1 MIFFATTA
9 KNLEPLLLEELKT
22 LGANEVKGTHLGVY
36 FKANLET
43 AYRVCLWSRLAHH
56 IFLELKQFGAMNQEN
71 LYGAMRSVDWSQHL
85 DVKQT
90 FRIDV
95 SGKHPTLT
103 HPHFIAQ
110 VAKDAIVDQ
119 FRKNTGERPSIEPDQ
134 PDVVFHL
141 HVRDEHFTLN
151 LDLSGESLHRR
162 GLRTETG
169 AAPLK
174 ETLAAAILIRMGWP
188 KMFKQNNMMLFDPC
202 CGAGTLLLEGAMMAY
217 DIAPSLLRQ
226 YYGFLGWKQHQA
238 EVWQKLLTEAQAR
251 AAVGCKANAP
261 LIMGFDLEPS
271 ALMAAEQN
279 FKKLNLSHVLTLEQ
293 HSIAD
298 INHTTLQKHQGLLV
312 TNPPYG
318 KRLMAGRDTEI
329 EQLYTDLGIVIKS
342 QLEGWKIGIF
352 TSDPLPVKAIRMRPK
367 KQYQFL
373 NGTLECSLIS
383 FEARPEHYWRE
394 EHSGRQST
402 ASTAAIAHEKN
413 D

>member
-9 KNLEPLLLEELKT
+9 KNIEPLLLEELKL

-56 IFLELKQFGAMNQEN
+56 VFLELKQFGAMNQEN

-85 DVKQT
+85 DVNQT

-119 FRKNTGERPSIEPDQ
+119 FRKNTGERPSIESDQ

-188 KMFKQNNMMLFDPC
+188 KMFKQNNVMLFDPC

-217 DIAPSLLRQ
+217 DIAPSLLRT
-226 YYGFLGWKQHQA
+226 YFGFLGWKQHQP
-238 EVWQKLLTEAQAR
+238 EIWQKLLLEAQMR
-251 AAVGCKANAP
+251 ADIAQKSNTP
-261 LIMGFDLEPS
+261 PIMGFDMEAS
-271 ALMAAEQN
+271 ALLAAEQN
-279 FKKLNLSHVLTLEQ
+279 FKKLNLSHILTLEKRQ
-293 HSIAD
+293 VSD
-298 INHTTLQKHQGLLV
+298 IDNAALQKHQGLLIA
-312 TNPPYG
+312 NPPYG
-318 KRLMAGRDTEI
+318 KRLMAGKDIEI
-329 EQLYTDLGIVIKS
+329 EQLYADLGKVIKT
-342 QLEGWKIGIF
+342 QLEGWQVGIF
-352 TSDPLPVKAIRMRPK
+352 TSDPGPVKAIRMRPQ
-367 KQYQFL
+367 KQYQLL
-373 NGTLECSLIS
+373 NGTLECTLIR

-394 EHSGRQST
+394 
-402 ASTAAIAHEKN
+402 A
-413 D
+413 

>member
-9 KNLEPLLLEELKT
+9 KNIEPLLLEELKT
-22 LGANEVKGTHLGVY
+22 LGANEVKSTHLGVY

-56 IFLELKQFGAMNQEN
+56 VFLELKQFGAMNQEN
-71 LYGAMRSVDWSQHL
+71 LYGAMRSVDWSKHL
-85 DVKQT
+85 DVHQT

-119 FRKNTGERPSIEPDQ
+119 FRKNTGERPSIQADQ

-151 LDLSGESLHRR
+151 IDLSGDSLHRR

-188 KMFKQNNMMLFDPC
+188 KMFKQKNALLFDPC

-217 DIAPSLLRQ
+217 DIAPNLLRG
-226 YYGFLGWKQHQA
+226 YFGFLGWKQHQPA
-238 EVWQKLLTEAQAR
+238 VWQKLMLEAETR
-251 AAVGCKANAP
+251 AEQGRKAKAP
-261 LIMGFDLEPS
+261 LIVGFDLEPS
-271 ALMAAEQN
+271 ALLAAEQN
-279 FKKLNLSHVLTLEQ
+279 FKKLQLSAILRLEKRAV
-293 HSIAD
+293 AD
-298 INHTTLQKHQGLLV
+298 IDDPILQQHQGLLI

-329 EQLYTDLGIVIKS
+329 EQLYADLGTLIKS
-342 QLEGWKIGIF
+342 QLEGWSIGVF
-352 TSDPLPVKAIRMRPK
+352 TSDPLPAKAIRMHPLKR
-367 KQYQFL
+367 YQFL
-373 NGTLECSLIS
+373 NGTLECTLIR
-383 FEARPEHYWRE
+383 FEAKPEHYWRE
-394 EHSGRQST
+394 RPPHNEP
-402 ASTAAIAHEKN
+402 E
-413 D
+413 

>member
-9 KNLEPLLLEELKT
+9 KNIEPLLLEELKS

-43 AYRVCLWSRLAHH
+43 AYRVCLWSRLTHH
-56 IFLELKQFGAMNQEN
+56 LFLELKQFGAMNQEN
-71 LYGAMRSVDWSQHL
+71 LYGAMRSVDWSKHL
-85 DVKQT
+85 NVNQT

-95 SGKHPTLT
+95 SGRHPTLT

-141 HVRDEHFTLN
+141 HVKDEHFTLN

-169 AAPLK
+169 LAPLK

-188 KMFKQNNMMLFDPC
+188 KMFKQKQAMLFDPC

-217 DIAPSLLRQ
+217 DIAPSLLRN
-226 YYGFLGWKQHQA
+226 YFGFLGWKQHQA
-238 EVWQKLLTEAQAR
+238 EVWQKLRDEAEAR
-251 AAVGCKANAP
+251 AIAGRKATAP
-261 LIMGFDLEPS
+261 LIMGFDLEAS
-271 ALMAAEQN
+271 ALLATEQN
-279 FKKLNLSHVLTLEQ
+279 FKKLQLDSILILEKRQ
-293 HSIAD
+293 VAD
-298 INHTTLQKHQGLLV
+298 IDHLVLQQHQGLLV

-329 EQLYTDLGIVIKS
+329 EQLYSDLGTIIKA

-352 TSDPLPVKAIRMRPK
+352 TSEPSAVKAIRMRPQ

-373 NGTLECSLIS
+373 NGALDCTLIS
-383 FEARPEHYWRE
+383 FEARPEHYWR
-394 EHSGRQST
+394 
-402 ASTAAIAHEKN
+402 A
-413 D
+413 